1 MIFEPLKSP
10 LGSYV
15 GGKFKLSRKI
25 VPLIPK
31 HRYFCEPF
39 CGSAAVFFG
48 FRNLP
53 RATYHLNDL
62 DKSIFTFWNEF
73 SNNHD
78 EFVERMANFRIFK
91 DVERNKNH
99 FKHLQSQEK
108 TGLLQGAGLACYVF
122 YSIAFSFGGTRVT
135 PIGFNED
142 NFRESFLKKYFSK
155 IKMLMVNKHLYK
167 EKLQDVIVTN
177 KCGIDVIQECDRE
190 DAFFYIDPPYPE
202 TRQHYKNK
210 FSIKDFNRLTAVL
223 RDIKGKFVL
232 SCYQNQ
238 NLNLCDFNRKTFLIK
253 RGLLNTDYFHVR
265 KKQFVGE
272 SIWMNF

>member
-10 LGSYV
+10 IGRYL
-15 GGKFKLSRKI
+15 GGKQKI
-25 VPLIPK
+25 AKKIIPLIPK
-31 HRYFCEPF
+31 HGYFCEPF

-78 EFVERMANFRIFK
+78 EFLERMMNFRIFK
-91 DVERNKNH
+91 CEERNKNQ
-99 FKHLQSQEK
+99 FKHLFSQEE
-108 TGLLQGAGLACYVF
+108 TGVLQGAGLACFVF
-122 YSIAFSFGGTRVT
+122 FSISFSFGGKRIQ
-135 PIGFNED
+135 PLGLKKEFFEE
-142 NFRESFLKKYFSK
+142 RFLKEYFSK
-155 IKMLMVNKHLYK
+155 IKMLTVNKHLYK

-177 KCGIDVIQECDRE
+177 KCGIDVIQECDSK
-190 DAFFYIDPPYPE
+190 DAFFYVDPPYPE
-202 TRQHYKNK
+202 TYQGYKNK

-232 SCYQNQ
+232 SCYQNE
-238 NLNLCDFNRKTFLIK
+238 NLNLYDFNRKTFLIK
-253 RGLLNTDYFHVR
+253 NNVANMTKMKKR
-265 KKQFVGE
+265 KFVGE
-272 SIWMNF
+272 TIFMNF